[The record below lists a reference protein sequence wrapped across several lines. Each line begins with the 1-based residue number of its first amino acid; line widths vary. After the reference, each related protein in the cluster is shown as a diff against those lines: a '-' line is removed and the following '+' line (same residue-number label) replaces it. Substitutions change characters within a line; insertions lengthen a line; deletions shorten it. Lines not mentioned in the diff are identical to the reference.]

1 MTDTKLTAITGGIG
15 AGKSVVSRILRIMGY
30 DVYDSDSRARAI
42 MDSDVDI
49 QQKLTRTF
57 GPKIFDT
64 EGCLNRTRLGEIV
77 FNDKVMLTRLNEIVH
92 VAVLADIA
100 RWRMMSNDKHIFV
113 ETAILY
119 QSGMDCMVSDVWEVV
134 ASEDIRIKR
143 IMARNNLSAEQARAR
158 IESQRFKPERL
169 HPVVR
174 FIDNSGAEALLPV
187 IHALLRVNE

>member
-15 AGKSVVSRILRIMGY
+15 AGKSVVSRILRVMGY
-30 DVYDSDSRARAI
+30 DVYDSDSRARVI
-42 MDSDVDI
+42 MDSDVEI
-49 QQKLTRTF
+49 RQKLTHTF

-64 EGCLNRTRLGEIV
+64 EGSLDRALLGDIV

-92 VAVLADIA
+92 GAVLADID

-119 QSGMDCMVSDVWEVV
+119 QSGMDRMVSDVWEVV
-134 ASEDIRIKR
+134 APEDIRIKR
-143 IMARNNLSAEQARAR
+143 IMARNNVSAEQARIR
-158 IESQRFKPERL
+158 IDSQRFKPERP
-169 HPVVR
+169 HPAVHY
-174 FIDNSGAEALLPV
+174 IDNSGAEALLPV